1 MISLIKT
8 LKTVLLSV
16 CVIALSPLSANA
28 IDIDLPGF
36 SGSVNTT
43 VTSGFSMRSSG
54 RNCML
59 QDGYTYNIDSS
70 KLAVAGQ
77 FLVGNYSG
85 DLSATQLLNG
95 YDKNA
100 ESSGSCSGFQT
111 DAYGNTSTNRI
122 EYGNVNNDNGN
133 LNFDKG
139 DIVDATQ
146 KAFVDISGSTPD
158 GTGINLSFITNYNPV
173 LDINSARFIDLT
185 SAAKDE
191 LESDLEILDAYIST
205 SFDMGDDFGYLD
217 VTAGRF
223 VTSWGE
229 ATFIPVGL
237 NGLTTNALD
246 LTKLR
251 APGASIRDALMP
263 TEQISLSFSAGDVGF
278 EVYTQFNSES
288 VELDPK
294 GSFFGSDVV
303 GTGGDRILASGAY
316 AEEVGHEAYCPYAAI
331 ALGGG
336 SVSCNAALKASTLA
350 TDTRHLFNDAYQ
362 SQWAY
367 RNATAAQW
375 QTWVGTGAALPHGQA
390 FQSLVD
396 ALGLPGS
403 PQFTK
408 VENTLAGYTTSLANA
423 SLLNTV
429 YSGTLDTDFTKA
441 ATVELRAAD
450 QKFVEARNDGQ
461 WGIRAS
467 TYLDDVGTG
476 VDLGF
481 YYANYHSKVPYFQA
495 MGKSGVLAGDIIGAF
510 THTFL
515 DFAGPGAGA
524 SGIGAA
530 QVIDAPVNTASAT
543 AGLAAL
549 GILKPLLNGA
559 YGSGICGGL
568 GAALGNATIKG
579 TVDGQAAKQLWQ
591 NLNYK
596 KIVDGGI
603 VHDPSTCDAANT
615 LSGTA
620 YMPIFLSLTP
630 TLAAAVTPLNF
641 ARYQFI
647 YPEDIQ
653 VFGMSFNTN
662 VDGTTIQGEV
672 SFRPDFPLATGS
684 GDQINQIAD
693 ASGTTLALTAFGHDT
708 YALSPANVSP
718 GLILPGVVNALAA
731 ANAISKDFS
740 TLLKSAQRSSLP
752 VIDQSLV
759 KVYDATTHYGAT
771 PFINYDV
778 VSADIGT
785 TTVFSASHPVTQ
797 GLGADSAV
805 LLTELAMV
813 QIQGMDNIKNGF
825 VSRGGFNEGSGEHL
839 CLGIFRNLSAAE
851 IAAVNTTA
859 ASQGVTSAID
869 YDLSANGGV
878 TNLGASIVDAV
889 FGNGSYCEGQ
899 MGADERSFSYRLVG
913 SATYNNFNNSA
924 WTLSPSVVWSA
935 DPLGYGPSSLGGF
948 VEGRQS
954 LSLGLTASR
963 NDSFTASVN
972 YVNQMGDEISN
983 LRGDM
988 DYVSANVSY
997 AF

>member
-1 MISLIKT
+1 MISIAKIMR
-8 LKTVLLSV
+8 TVLFSSLV
-16 CVIALSPLSANA
+16 FLLAPLGASAVDFN
-28 IDIDLPGF
+28 LPGF
-36 SGSVNTT
+36 TGSVNTT
-43 VTSGFSMRSSG
+43 VTSGFSMRASG
-54 RNCML
+54 RNCSL
-59 QDGYTYNIDSS
+59 QDGYTYNIDTSGLNATYLGLIALHGGGLSS
-70 KLAVAGQ
+70 
-77 FLVGNYSG
+77 S
-85 DLSATQLLNG
+85 QLLSG

-100 ESSGSCSGFQT
+100 ESSGSCATFRT

-133 LNFDKG
+133 LNFDEG

-158 GTGINLSFITNYNPV
+158 GTGVNLSFITNYNPV
-173 LDINSARFIDLT
+173 LDINSANFIDLT
-185 SAAKDE
+185 NSAKDE
-191 LESDLEILDAYIST
+191 LESDLEILDAYVST
-205 SFDMGDDFGYLD
+205 SLDLGNDFGYLD

-263 TEQISLSFSAGDVGF
+263 TEQISLSFSAGNVGF
-278 EVYTQFNSES
+278 EVYTQFSAES

-294 GSFFGSDVV
+294 GSFFGNDVV
-303 GTGGDRILASGAY
+303 GTGGDRILANGAY
-316 AEEVGHEAYCPYAAI
+316 AEEVGDEAYCPYAAI
-331 ALGGG
+331 ALTGGAF
-336 SVSCNAALKASTLA
+336 SCDATLKAYTLA
-350 TDTRHLFNDAYQ
+350 ASTRHNYNDAYQ
-362 SQWAY
+362 AQWAY
-367 RNATAAQW
+367 RNASAAQW
-375 QTWVGTGAALPHGQA
+375 MTWAGLGATLDHGQTFQALATPALVGTPLE
-390 FQSLVD
+390 
-396 ALGLPGS
+396 GLT
-403 PQFTK
+403 FK
-408 VENTLAGYTTSLANA
+408 EVENTLAAFTSSMANA
-423 SLLNTV
+423 PLLPAV
-429 YSGTLDTDFTKA
+429 YSGTLDADFTKA

-450 QKFVEARNDGQ
+450 QKFVQAKDDGQ

-495 MGKSGVLAGDIIGAF
+495 KGKTGVLGGDIIGAF
-510 THTFL
+510 THTFA
-515 DFAGPGAGA
+515 DFAGT
-524 SGIGAA
+524 IGAA
-530 QVIDAPVNTASAT
+530 NVLDDPVNTADATSA
-543 AGLAAL
+543 AAAA
-549 GILKPLLNGA
+549 GILIPLLNGA
-559 YGSGICGGL
+559 YGSVCSGL
-568 GAALGNATIKG
+568 GATLGNASAGVGATTNSQDLKNLYANARYKKL
-579 TVDGQAAKQLWQ
+579 VDGSP
-591 NLNYK
+591 
-596 KIVDGGI
+596 
-603 VHDPSTCDAANT
+603 VHDPTTCTTVNT
-615 LSGTA
+615 AL
-620 YMPIFLSLTP
+620 YQNIFTSLTP
-630 TLAAAVTPLNF
+630 TLAAAVTPLNY
-641 ARYQFI
+641 ARYDFI

-672 SFRPDFPLATGS
+672 SFRPNFPLATGS

-708 YALSPANVSP
+708 YALASANIAP
-718 GLILPGVVNALAA
+718 GILLPMTVDALAA
-731 ANAISKDFS
+731 ATAISKDFS
-740 TLLKSAQRSSLP
+740 TLLKESQRSSLP
-752 VIDQSLV
+752 VIDPSLV
-759 KVYDATTHYGAT
+759 KVYDSTSYYNAT

-778 VSADIGT
+778 ISADVGT
-785 TTVFSASHPVTQ
+785 TTIFSASHPLTR
-797 GLGADSAV
+797 GLGADSSV

-813 QIQGMDNIKNGF
+813 QIKGMDNGNGF

-839 CLGIFRNLSAAE
+839 CLGIFGGLSAAE
-851 IAAVNTTA
+851 VTAVNATTA
-859 ASQGVTSAID
+859 ASGVDAID
-869 YDLSANGGV
+869 YDLSSSGGV
-878 TNLGASIVDAV
+878 TNVGASIVDAV

-899 MGADERSFSYRLVG
+899 MGADERSFSYRIVG

-924 WTLSPSVVWSA
+924 WTLSPSFVWSA

-954 LSLGLTASR
+954 LSLGVTASR
-963 NDSFTASVN
+963 NDAFTASFN

-988 DYVSANVSY
+988 DYISANVSY